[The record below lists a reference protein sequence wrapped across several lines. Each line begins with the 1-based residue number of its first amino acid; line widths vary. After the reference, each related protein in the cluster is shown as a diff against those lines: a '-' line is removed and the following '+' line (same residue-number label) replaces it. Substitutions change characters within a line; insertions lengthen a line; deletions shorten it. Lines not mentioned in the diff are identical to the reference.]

1 MPIQYDYKELINCKS
16 RHEMDNFRATLK
28 NNTFGTNNSKNC
40 TLKDKEKIMEF
51 IK

>member
-40 TLKDKEKIMEF
+40 TLKKMQS
-51 IK
+51 